1 MFALSDID
9 TGEIVAMELN
19 PPSSAPLLAVDAHD
33 TAPILP
39 RSQKRARGD
48 DDDEIIAS
56 RVFTRKSLSNGPDE
70 TEFNDQIIHLQ
81 RRLDEKHLEL
91 SRMSSLLASVRDEK
105 ETIQAMAGA
114 RESSYE
120 RALKAQET
128 KALEEIKEKD
138 ADFEKMKANLDALVQ
153 EKEDLLMLL
162 KDRKKDADK
171 AAEMI
176 AVDMIAMQ
184 KAHSRPGTFTR
195 LESQM
200 IELAT
205 LGAERDR
212 LHKELQ
218 AAQVS
223 SGILSDLKLRLATAN
238 DAASAKDKIIFELKL
253 ALQRANDAVARETFE
268 KDVFKADLEAKLKGA
283 SEELQSMEYKLDT
296 MSREKDTCNMEL
308 RDELSETNKRLAN
321 LKAAEE
327 KLVKLTQAKDTE
339 LEENKT
345 KLDAIESKR
354 VEVSAKL
361 ENQAAFSTELEA
373 KLKETAS
380 ELQETRFALDTMGC
394 KKDALVADLRAEL
407 ASAKA
412 NLKAVEENL
421 FKLTLAKDMELE
433 ENKSKLDA
441 TESKRAELSAKLD
454 NQAAFSAELEA
465 KLKETVSELQET
477 RFALDTMGCKKDA
490 LVADLRAELAS
501 AKANLTAAEE
511 NLFKLTLAKDMELEE
526 NKSKL
531 DATESKRA
539 ELSAKLDNQ
548 AAFSAELEAK
558 LEETASELQET
569 RSALDTMG
577 CKKDALVADLRAEL
591 ASAKADLKAAEENLV
606 KLILAKDMELEENKS
621 KLDASESKQVELSI
635 ELDAQVALSACIR
648 HELGQAEAVASQAS
662 ETKDITIHDLTSE
675 LSQVKRDLSNIRLDK
690 DAFERQASAEL
701 SSKDN
706 IIHQL
711 HNELSTLETNS
722 SNALTISA
730 ALQERENEV
739 RKLNQVRQDKVS
751 LEDILSAARVSTTQ
765 YKAKVES
772 MDAELNNAR
781 TQLQLVE
788 AEKITLTAKLLEAI
802 PAHPVPVSESVPV
815 LLQGQQEARSQEAG
829 DRDDVDVGTP
839 DEGAH
844 YQEGPDKMNVDETNS
859 LTDRGVTPSAAPSS
873 SLDSHIVDATV
884 VSTPPRR
891 SGPQLQRAKA
901 RISVAQRNGRHV
913 ITIPPHAHTNPSTRS
928 PDRFIALDLRRSQQ
942 TMTSVEGLPAA
953 SHVEHS
959 QPSFR
964 PSTASAGLSGLR
976 PRSTP
981 TLGRGGSLMHGGVR
995 SVRSVLRVPRSAHS
1009 NEGSGRVPGHVAP

>member
-9 TGEIVAMELN
+9 TGEIVAMEVN
-19 PPSSAPLLAVDAHD
+19 PPSSASLLAVDAHD
-33 TAPILP
+33 TSPILP

-56 RVFTRKSLSNGPDE
+56 RVFTRKSLSNGPNE

-184 KAHSRPGTFTR
+184 KAQSRPGTFTR

-253 ALQRANDAVARETFE
+253 ALQRANDAVAREIFE
-268 KDVFKADLEAKLKGA
+268 KDVFKTDLEAKLKGA

-361 ENQAAFSTELEA
+361 ENQAAFSAELEA
-373 KLKETAS
+373 QLKETAS

-412 NLKAVEENL
+412 DLKAV
-421 FKLTLAKDMELE
+421 
-433 ENKSKLDA
+433 
-441 TESKRAELSAKLD
+441 
-454 NQAAFSAELEA
+454 
-465 KLKETVSELQET
+465 
-477 RFALDTMGCKKDA
+477 
-490 LVADLRAELAS
+490 
-501 AKANLTAAEE
+501 EE

-591 ASAKADLKAAEENLV
+591 ASAKADLTAAEENLV
-606 KLILAKDMELEENKS
+606 KSILAKDMELEEIKS

-635 ELDAQVALSACIR
+635 ELDAQVALSARIR
-648 HELGQAEAVASQAS
+648 HELGQAKAVASQAS

-739 RKLNQVRQDKVS
+739 RKLNQVRQDKAS

-815 LLQGQQEARSQEAG
+815 LLQGQQEARSREAG

-844 YQEGPDKMNVDETNS
+844 SQEGPDKMNVDETNS

-913 ITIPPHAHTNPSTRS
+913 ITIPPHAHTNPSARS
-928 PDRFIALDLRRSQQ
+928 PDRFIALDLRRSQR